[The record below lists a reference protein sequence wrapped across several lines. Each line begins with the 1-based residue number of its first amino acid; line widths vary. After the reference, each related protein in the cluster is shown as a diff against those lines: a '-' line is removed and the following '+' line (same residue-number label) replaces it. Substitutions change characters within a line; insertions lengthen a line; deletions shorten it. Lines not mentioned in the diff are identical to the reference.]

1 MRKPIARKDRHERG
15 RKVVDILGFTSQERL
30 RV

>member
-1 MRKPIARKDRHERG
+1 MRKPIARKDRHERW
-15 RKVVDILGFTSQERL
+15 REVVDILGFTSQERL